1 MFNLSRKECSLL
13 HKFIQSITNRVS
25 TKKCSMSTIITWIL
39 LSTSLSLLAPSSKDY
54 SVPTVSELYS
64 DKSPSVIAQQKI
76 DEYFKEDDGI
86 PAIIVFEA
94 DKLSLEEIGMVAEE
108 LFESEIHYVKSV
120 IPLHML
126 PAEAANTFISK
137 DTEAAFLP
145 MLFEEDLTST
155 EINVGLTEIKAILD
169 NHSNLNA
176 YVTGPAGIAVDAT
189 DLFSRADLVLLFS
202 TVGII
207 LLLLIF
213 TYRSPLLALIPLLAA
228 GFVYAVADRLLGLLG
243 LSGVELANQS
253 LSIMMILLFAVVID
267 YSLFI
272 FSRFREELK
281 THEDK
286 YHAMQLAMNGIGV
299 PIFYSGSTILLAMLV
314 LFFASFGDYKNFAP
328 TFSIAVFVVMISSF
342 TLLPALFTILGRRA
356 FWPKIPRV
364 GDEGIRPSSLWGKVG
379 QFISRKPISSVVII
393 LVFLLVSSSQIF
405 SITYEYNTMKSFPD
419 DMPSRIGYDILEK
432 KFSKGTLAPTTIIFE
447 ADEQVT
453 PEQREKLAGLLTER
467 ELVDSARVANTAN
480 DDHVIQYDLTFTE
493 DPYDVK
499 SIDALELMMKESY
512 ELLANANVTGELY
525 FAGETAASVDNR
537 NVNTRDLVVIIMAE
551 TILIF
556 AMLLFLTRSVSIS
569 SLMMGTILLSFVA
582 ALGIGTYLSGFIFD
596 VHSISN
602 RVPVYAFVFLVALG
616 IDYNIFLVSRFLEE
630 KKFYPVR
637 KAVEK
642 AVAHTGGVISSA
654 GIILAA
660 TFAVLITQ
668 PVEVLYIFG
677 FIVAIGILID
687 TFLIRGVLMPGL
699 LILTQKNVHLRII
712 RF

>member
-253 LSIMMILLFAVVID
+253 LSIMMILLFAVVVD

-286 YHAMQLAMNGIGV
+286 YEAMKLAMREIGI

-314 LFFASFGDYKNFAP
+314 LFAATFGDYKNFAP
-328 TFSIAVFVVMISSF
+328 IFSIAVLVVMFSSV
-342 TLLPALFTILGRRA
+342 TLIPALFTLLGRRA
-356 FWPKIPRV
+356 FWPKIPKV
-364 GDEGIRPSSLWGKVG
+364 GDEEVRASSLWSKVG
-379 QFISRKPISSVVII
+379 KFISKKPILSVVVI
-393 LVFLLVSSSQIF
+393 LLLLVISSSNVF
-405 SITYEYNTMKSFPD
+405 NITYEYNTMKSFPD
-419 DMPSRIGYDILEK
+419 DMPSRVGYDILED
-432 KFSKGTLAPTTIIFE
+432 KFSKGALAPTTIIFE
-447 ADEQVT
+447 ADEKVAK
-453 PEQREKLAGLLTER
+453 EKQQEIATL
-467 ELVDSARVANTAN
+467 
-480 DDHVIQYDLTFTE
+480 
-493 DPYDVK
+493 
-499 SIDALELMMKESY
+499 
-512 ELLANANVTGELY
+512 
-525 FAGETAASVDNR
+525 
-537 NVNTRDLVVIIMAE
+537 
-551 TILIF
+551 
-556 AMLLFLTRSVSIS
+556 
-569 SLMMGTILLSFVA
+569 
-582 ALGIGTYLSGFIFD
+582 
-596 VHSISN
+596 
-602 RVPVYAFVFLVALG
+602 
-616 IDYNIFLVSRFLEE
+616 LEE
-630 KKFYPVR
+630 KELVGSVR
-637 KAVEK
+637 VSNTTDDE
-642 AVAHTGGVISSA
+642 
-654 GIILAA
+654 
-660 TFAVLITQ
+660 
-668 PVEVLYIFG
+668 
-677 FIVAIGILID
+677 
-687 TFLIRGVLMPGL
+687 
-699 LILTQKNVHLRII
+699 
-712 RF
+712 